1 MKSPSWFQRI
11 VSFITGKR
19 SLTVFHGAM
28 GGRLHMDWIATIL
41 SADQEIKGNLRLLR
55 ARARELSRN
64 NPVAKSY
71 LKILVSNVLGEKGIG
86 YQAQVRNNDKTL
98 NDAFNQKIEDA
109 WHEWGKLGNCTVDGK
124 LSLRGVQNL
133 VLKNVATDG
142 EVFIRMVRGF
152 NNKHRFA
159 LQLIDADQV
168 DHLFT
173 RFASKSE
180 NEIRMGIEVDE
191 WGRPVAYHIN
201 QKHPSDLGGSLLRE
215 RIPAD
220 QILHLYDPERISQT
234 RGITWFHPCMVE
246 LRMLGG
252 YVEAELVAA
261 RTGAAKMGF
270 LEHTDPSTF
279 VEPNP
284 DAKYRIEAQ
293 PGVVETLPPGMKF
306 TQWNADH
313 PASAFAMF
321 VKAMLRFVASS
332 MGVSYNALAS
342 DLEGV
347 NYSSMRSGLL
357 IERDQ
362 WKMLQSLIKEQM
374 LQPIFENWM
383 SLALLAGAL
392 VLDSRDPARFCAG
405 KWEPRGW
412 MWVDPLKDVQ
422 SGILAIGAGLT
433 SRDALISEQGGDV
446 EEVFEALKEEKELAE
461 EYGLDLMIAAKAPT
475 VDKGPKDIATEE
487 DEGDAG
493 GAGDDKEETSLPL
506 NFTFNAPHIPEVPV
520 RMSPIPVSLDLNVET
535 NRGTVRKKITVQRN
549 KSGAVTGAEVTEE
562 QCPSR
567 PQ

>member
-1 MKSPSWFQRI
+1 MKAPSWLRRLSAL
-11 VSFITGKR
+11 VTGKR
-19 SLTVFHGAM
+19 ALTVFSGAM
-28 GGRLHMDWIATIL
+28 GGRLTMDWVAAIL
-41 SADQEIKGNLRLLR
+41 SADQEIKGNMRLLR

-71 LKILVSNVLGEKGIG
+71 LKLLTSSVLGEKGIG
-86 YQAQVRNNDKTL
+86 YKAQVRNNDKTL
-98 NDAFNQKIEDA
+98 NAAFNAKIEDA
-109 WHEWGKLGNCTVDGK
+109 WKEWGKRGNCTVDGK
-124 LSLRGVQNL
+124 LSFRAVQTL

-142 EVFIRMVRGF
+142 EVFVRMVRGF
-152 NNKHRFA
+152 ENKHRFA

-168 DHLFT
+168 DHLFS
-173 RFASKSE
+173 RFASKQE
-180 NEIRMGIEVDE
+180 NEIRMGIEVDV
-191 WGRPVAYHIN
+191 WGRPVAYHVN
-201 QKHPSDLGGSLLRE
+201 EKHPSDLGGSLLRE

-220 QILHLYDPERISQT
+220 QILHLYDPERVSQT
-234 RGITWFHPCMVE
+234 RGITWYHPCMVE

-313 PASAFAMF
+313 PASAFPMF

-332 MGVSYNALAS
+332 LGVSYNALAS

-362 WKMLQSLIKEQM
+362 WKMLQSFIKEQM
-374 LQPIFENWM
+374 LQPIFENWISM
-383 SLALLAGAL
+383 ALLSAAL

-422 SGILAIGAGLT
+422 SAILGIGAGLT
-433 SRDALISEQGGDV
+433 SRDAIIAEQGGDV
-446 EEVFEALKEEKELAE
+446 EEVFEQLQEEEKLAK
-461 EYGLDLMIAAKAPT
+461 EYDLNLIITAKAPV
-475 VDKGPKDIATEE
+475 VDKGPKDQIAPE
-487 DEGDAG
+487 DEEGATPAADGEDG
-493 GAGDDKEETSLPL
+493 GKKALVISLG
-506 NFTFNAPHIPEVPV
+506 
-520 RMSPIPVSLDLNVET
+520 
-535 NRGTVRKKITVQRN
+535 RGR
-549 KSGAVTGAEVTEE
+549 
-562 QCPSR
+562 
-567 PQ
+567 

>member
-1 MKSPSWFQRI
+1 MKAPAWFRRLTAL
-11 VSFITGKR
+11 ITGKR
-19 SLTVFHGAM
+19 ALTVFSGAM
-28 GGRLHMDWIATIL
+28 GGRLTMDWIASIL
-41 SADQEIKGNLRLLR
+41 SADQEIKGNMRLLR

-71 LKILVSNVLGEKGIG
+71 LKILTSNVLGEKGIG
-86 YQAQVRNNDKTL
+86 YKAQVRNNDKTL
-98 NDAFNQKIEDA
+98 NTGFNDKIEDA
-109 WHEWGKLGNCTVDGK
+109 WHEWGKVGNCTVDGK
-124 LSLRGVQNL
+124 LSFRGVQNL
-133 VLKNVATDG
+133 VLKNIATDG
-142 EVFIRMVRGF
+142 EVFVRMVRGF

-159 LQLIDADQV
+159 LQVIDADQV
-168 DHLFT
+168 DHLFS
-173 RFASKSE
+173 RFSAKGE

-201 QKHPSDLGGSLLRE
+201 EKHPSDLGGSLLRT

-220 QILHLYDPERISQT
+220 QIRHLYDPERVNQT

-270 LEHTDPSTF
+270 LKYTDASAFT
-279 VEPNP
+279 EPNP

-293 PGVVETLPPGMKF
+293 PGVIETLPPGLDF
-306 TQWNADH
+306 QAWSPEH
-313 PASAFAMF
+313 PASAFPAF
-321 VKAMLRFVASS
+321 VKAMIRFVASS

-362 WKMLQSLIKEQM
+362 WKMLQSLMKEQM
-374 LQPIFENWM
+374 LQPIFENWISM
-383 SLALLAGAL
+383 ALLSAAL

-475 VDKGPKDIATEE
+475 VDKGPKDIAVEE
-487 DEGDAG
+487 DEADGKS
-493 GAGDDKEETSLPL
+493 GDDKEEKSYLPM
-506 NFTFNAPHIPEVPV
+506 NFTFNSPPVPEVPI
-520 RMSPIPVSLDLNVET
+520 RLSPIPVSLDLEVKT
-535 NRGTVRKKITVQRN
+535 NRETVKKKITFQRN
-549 KSGAVTGAEVTEE
+549 KNGAVLGAEVTEE
-562 QCPSR
+562 PCPSR